1 MERERGRQRER
12 ERERERDDLKHKD
25 CGGGGSKRLVGR
37 VSAG

>member
-1 MERERGRQRER
+1 MERERGRQ
-12 ERERERDDLKHKD
+12 RERERDDLKHKD

>member
-1 MERERGRQRER
+1 MERERGREADRQRG
-12 ERERERDDLKHKD
+12 RDDLKHKD

>member
-1 MERERGRQRER
+1 MGRER